1 MSMNL
6 FQMLGV
12 ALVTAILSLLIK
24 QQKPE
29 LAFAIPILGAAAILL
44 CVFPYLK
51 EIMDMFSA
59 MAERAGLESRYLAIV
74 IKIIGVAYLCQ
85 FAAELCRDVG
95 EGAIAGKIELAG
107 KVMILTLSMP
117 IIDHLL
123 DLVGTI
129 VNF

>member
-1 MSMNL
+1 
-6 FQMLGV
+6 
-12 ALVTAILSLLIK
+12 
-24 QQKPE
+24 
-29 LAFAIPILGAAAILL
+29 
-44 CVFPYLK
+44 
-51 EIMDMFSA
+51 